1 MTRGCGGGWGH
12 PWILGA
18 LRTEGVRKEQRVPHR
33 CGGKLGV
40 LGLPGAAAGGSGD
53 AFRATGQAWGN
64 LGSPASALRAQRRRL
79 GGRGSRRPHAT
90 GGRREGGGR
99 HSPLQLLLLNALP
112 VPDED
117 PGQGGHEAAGGG
129 GEGGA
134 TAERPPPPPPPLTP
148 PPAAA
153 SSSSSSPP
161 RPLRSAAAAAEL
173 PGPPRPP
180 RPLPAHAAALP
191 RQQAQQAAP
200 PRLTAVRRSGWRR
213 PGAQAGGP
221 RATGEQ
227 AEQRP
232 PRLQHAATVRGPR
245 RPPLCVIKKRR
256 AADWMPRPP
265 PRPLGELA
273 TAPRADWVRKG
284 GKGKGGAR
292 RRRGFAVPPPPQD
305 LRGGGRQAGANW
317 GPASIA
323 VNGEQGG
330 YRAAHGDGG
339 GEGGAEPCTPTEEPP
354 PQPPP
359 QPQRSGNDPQL
370 APHAPYTGFIV

>member
-1 MTRGCGGGWGH
+1 MGEPCDAGLRGR
-12 PWILGA
+12 LGA
-18 LRTEGVRKEQRVPHR
+18 PLDFGGTPNRGGQERAASAPQVW
-33 CGGKLGV
+33 GKLGV

-79 GGRGSRRPHAT
+79 GRGSRRPHAT
-90 GGRREGGGR
+90 GGRREGEGR

-292 RRRGFAVPPPPQD
+292 RRRGFALCPPLPP
-305 LRGGGRQAGANW
+305 
-317 GPASIA
+317 
-323 VNGEQGG
+323 
-330 YRAAHGDGG
+330 RAAGRGAAG
-339 GEGGAEPCTPTEEPP
+339 RGELGPSVDRGQWGAG
-354 PQPPP
+354 
-359 QPQRSGNDPQL
+359 RL
-370 APHAPYTGFIV
+370 

>member
-1 MTRGCGGGWGH
+1 MKDVGVTLGEPCDAGLGRR
-12 PWILGA
+12 LGA
-18 LRTEGVRKEQRVPHR
+18 PLDFGGTSNRGGQERAASAPQVW
-33 CGGKLGV
+33 GKLGV

-53 AFRATGQAWGN
+53 AFRATGQEWGN

-153 SSSSSSPP
+153 SSSSSPP

-284 GKGKGGAR
+284 EG
-292 RRRGFAVPPPPQD
+292 RG
-305 LRGGGRQAGANW
+305 
-317 GPASIA
+317 
-323 VNGEQGG
+323 
-330 YRAAHGDGG
+330 
-339 GEGGAEPCTPTEEPP
+339 
-354 PQPPP
+354 
-359 QPQRSGNDPQL
+359 
-370 APHAPYTGFIV
+370 